1 MCTKCPKKKSNDQP
15 YSHLRDLLILLIPSV
30 ALYVVTA
37 VTLTKA
43 AALDLP
49 YVTNY
54 LGCAAFLLGS
64 IAYIFVPFVQAYNK
78 ASSCNSPNKGE
89 KGSHP

>member
-1 MCTKCPKKKSNDQP
+1 MTTKCPKKKSDNEV
-15 YSHLRDLLILLIPSV
+15 YSHLRDLLLLLILSV

-43 AALDLP
+43 AALDLA

-78 ASSCNSPNKGE
+78 ASSCKSPKQGE
-89 KGSHP
+89 KGSQP

>member
-1 MCTKCPKKKSNDQP
+1 MSKDCPKKKSNDQA
-15 YSHLRDLLILLIPSV
+15 YSHLRDLLILLILSV

-43 AALDLP
+43 AALDLA
-49 YVTNY
+49 YVANY

-64 IAYIFVPFVQAYNK
+64 IAYIFVPFVQAYKN
-78 ASSCNSPNKGE
+78 ASSCKSSEQAG
-89 KGSHP
+89 KGSP

>member
-1 MCTKCPKKKSNDQP
+1 MSKDCAKKKSDKEA
-15 YSHLRDLLILLIPSV
+15 YSHLRDLLILLILSV

-43 AALDLP
+43 AALDLA

-64 IAYIFVPFVQAYNK
+64 MAYILVPFVQAYNK
-78 ASSCNSPNKGE
+78 A
-89 KGSHP
+89 

>member
-1 MCTKCPKKKSNDQP
+1 MCKKATAKKSNDQA
-15 YSHLRDLLILLIPSV
+15 YSHLRDLLILLILSV

-43 AALDLP
+43 AALDLA

-64 IAYIFVPFVQAYNK
+64 MAYIVVPFVQAYKKALPRKSPTQDNK
-78 ASSCNSPNKGE
+78 VSP
-89 KGSHP
+89 